1 MYGPIA
7 GHGVVPSLSLIGL
20 VSYLIALFI
29 AGLILSFSAKLVGIK
44 DASVLRAMVGIIGGG
59 ILGGIAATIVAL
71 LFAWTGPFAAFL
83 GFLAFLI
90 VYVWTIKAVFNTGW
104 IRVFIAL
111 VIAVVIE
118 IIVLIALSAIGLVAI
133 GSLRLF

>member
-1 MYGPIA
+1 MYGPMA
-7 GHGVVPSLSLIGL
+7 GHWFVPSTSIVGL

-29 AGLILSFSAKLVGIK
+29 AGLILSFSAKLVGIR

-59 ILGGIAATIVAL
+59 ILGGIAAMVVVL

-104 IRVFIAL
+104 LRAFVAL

-118 IIVLIALSAIGLVAI
+118 IVVLMVLSAIGLVAI
-133 GSLRLF
+133 GSLKIL